1 MYEQLEPKEEK
12 TRTIKVDCHFTTYVT
27 VYLKDYQDREEENED
42 IEKQL
47 DEMSFNELEEEC
59 DRIEIDNWEEV

>member
-27 VYLKDYQDREEENED
+27 VYLKNYKDREEENED

-59 DRIEIDNWEEV
+59 DKIEIDNWEEV

>member
-1 MYEQLEPKEEK
+1 M
-12 TRTIKVDCHFTTYVT
+12 YVT
-27 VYLKDYQDREEENED
+27 VYLKDYQDREEEIED

-59 DRIEIDNWEEV
+59 DKIEIDNWEEV